1 MPVVAVMGA
10 IALIGFIAA
19 RAMQDAKQERDF
31 RAANGWSLDEVA
43 AQLTAGYDRDGDG
56 RLAYDAVRGMR
67 TLGESQRSETK
78 TWSEP
83 LRGWFVPAGTMAVKE
98 RRTTY
103 TIEPLLRKAD
113 ADGDGV
119 VTRAELQAVLRA
131 YDPDGSGRLSA
142 AERARATAELAGVVA
157 ESETRTVGVLAPPA
171 PTNAAAGAHR

>member
-1 MPVVAVMGA
+1 MPVVAVMGV
-10 IALIGFIAA
+10 IALIGFVAA
-19 RAMQDAKQERDF
+19 RAMQDAKHERDF

-43 AQLTAGYDRDGDG
+43 AELTAGFDRDGDG
-56 RLAYDAVRGMR
+56 RLAYDAVAGVR
-67 TLGESQRSETK
+67 TLGESQRTTTK

-83 LRGWFVPAGTMAVKE
+83 LRGWFVPAGTLAVKE

-131 YDPDGSGRLSA
+131 YDPDGNGRLTA
-142 AERARATAELAGVVA
+142 ADRARVTAELSGVVA
-157 ESETRTVGVLAPPA
+157 STETRTVGVLPPQPA
-171 PTNAAAGAHR
+171 PATSTGVRR